1 MELILWR
8 HAEAVDGQ
16 PDMERCLT
24 AKGVKQAER
33 MATFLR
39 SRIPQDTRIL
49 VSPAVRAQQTA
60 SALTKHFITEPAIAP
75 NCSVNS
81 LLNAARWPDGEG
93 CVLLVGH
100 QPVLGEAAALMLCD
114 SRASFSVKKGSIW
127 WLSRRHNEGD
137 YQTSLR
143 LAITPDLL

>member
-1 MELILWR
+1 MFRSGENSIYGIFLHLNCNIRVSGKSMELILWR

-24 AKGVKQAER
+24 TKGVRQAER

-39 SRIPQDTRIL
+39 SRMPQDTRIL

-75 NCSVNS
+75 NCSV
-81 LLNAARWPDGEG
+81 
-93 CVLLVGH
+93 H
-100 QPVLGEAAALMLCD
+100 
-114 SRASFSVKKGSIW
+114 
-127 WLSRRHNEGD
+127 
-137 YQTSLR
+137 
-143 LAITPDLL
+143 

>member
-24 AKGVKQAER
+24 AKGVRQAEH

-60 SALTKHFITEPAIAP
+60 SALSKHFITEPAIAP
-75 NCSVNS
+75 NCSVHS
-81 LLNAARWPDGEG
+81 LLDAARWPDGEG

-100 QPVLGEAAALMLCD
+100 QPVLGEAAALLLCG
-114 SRASFSVKKGSIW
+114 SHAGFSVKKGSIW
-127 WLSRRHNEGD
+127 WFSRRHNQGGS
-137 YQTSLR
+137 QTSLR
-143 LAITPDLL
+143 LVITPDLL